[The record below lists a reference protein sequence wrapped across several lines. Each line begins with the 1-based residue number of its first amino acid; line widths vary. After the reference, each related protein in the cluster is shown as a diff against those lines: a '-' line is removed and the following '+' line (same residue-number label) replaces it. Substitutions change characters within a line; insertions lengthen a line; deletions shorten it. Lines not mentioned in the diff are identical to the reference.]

1 MRGKKEVMNSEKEG
15 HHQRTETSRTKIIGS
30 ESEGSKY
37 NCNVDEDRKDEEVKQ
52 IRKIGLHEVLRNVS
66 DDIYENGHA
75 LYGDTEDVNRPPTEG
90 EGHCA
95 NILQPNDVTRG
106 KDMCY
111 ERESKHCLTGPPL
124 NLVVPHIPPPGQPD
138 QLKVIKVSNV
148 VGINPKPFDPETYM
162 EEDDFITDE
171 SKGKKSVHTDV
182 VRCRRAKNADGTESL
197 ESNARFVQWKDGSMQ
212 LLIGHVALDVSI
224 EESSQHTHLFRKN
237 GKGLLQSQGR
247 LLQKMRIMPPES
259 SSRSHSSLTAPVDSQ
274 NEKTIKVQTWYDK
287 KYPER
292 MKQERERAEEK
303 NIQARSI
310 LRKKKEKVN
319 HKYTQSHKG
328 KQKLT
333 SGFFDEALDEDE
345 APSSWYNPHGRVA
358 HSGFEHNLE
367 FEALAQRRIINAKVH
382 EYSDSESEEL
392 EYGTEFKDIESS
404 PRHEREYEL
413 DENNVY
419 DKDLDVSSLP
429 NEEIEGPEHKRGPRK
444 GRVIDFGEELYP
456 PKKRFLNR
464 WRRQLLLTAMMSEKN
479 CQHQTEQSKRY

>member
-1 MRGKKEVMNSEKEG
+1 MVLGYHNMRGKKEVMNSEKEG
-15 HHQRTETSRTKIIGS
+15 HHQRTETCRTRIIGS
-30 ESEGSKY
+30 EFDRSKY
-37 NCNVDEDRKDEEVKQ
+37 NCNVDEDRKDKEVKQ
-52 IRKIGLHEVLRNVS
+52 IRKIGLHEGDVFGDS
-66 DDIYENGHA
+66 DENGHA
-75 LYGDTEDVNRPPTEG
+75 LYGDTEDVNRLPTEG

-95 NILQPNDVTRG
+95 NILQPKDITCG

-212 LLIGHVALDVSI
+212 LLIGHVALDVSV

-259 SSRSHSSLTAPVDSQ
+259 SSSSHSSLTAPVDSQ

-292 MKQERERAEEK
+292 MKQERER
-303 NIQARSI
+303 
-310 LRKKKEKVN
+310 
-319 HKYTQSHKG
+319 
-328 KQKLT
+328 
-333 SGFFDEALDEDE
+333 DE

-404 PRHEREYEL
+404 PRHERENEL

-429 NEEIEGPEHKRGPRK
+429 NEEIEGQEHKRGSRK
-444 GRVIDFGEELYP
+444 GKVIDFSEELYP

-464 WRRQLLLTAMMSEKN
+464 WRRAVVIDSDDE
-479 CQHQTEQSKRY
+479 

>member
-1 MRGKKEVMNSEKEG
+1 MVLAVKGQEIQSEISVMHSWK
-15 HHQRTETSRTKIIGS
+15 
-30 ESEGSKY
+30 
-37 NCNVDEDRKDEEVKQ
+37 
-52 IRKIGLHEVLRNVS
+52 
-66 DDIYENGHA
+66 
-75 LYGDTEDVNRPPTEG
+75 
-90 EGHCA
+90 
-95 NILQPNDVTRG
+95 
-106 KDMCY
+106 
-111 ERESKHCLTGPPL
+111 
-124 NLVVPHIPPPGQPD
+124 
-138 QLKVIKVSNV
+138 LKVIKVSNV

-182 VRCRRAKNADGTESL
+182 VRCRRAKNADGTES
-197 ESNARFVQWKDGSMQ
+197 
-212 LLIGHVALDVSI
+212 
-224 EESSQHTHLFRKN
+224 
-237 GKGLLQSQGR
+237 GLLQSQGR

-429 NEEIEGPEHKRGPRK
+429 NEEIEADVTKTSINVGRVHLFPECNKCCRVSALSKPHPHRAPAASTEWASKSQVFNGLFYSAIAQNASDIIIHVIMSPTEHVLCVNLSANTSHANTLSFIVHFNRQIQGPEHKRGPRK

>member
-15 HHQRTETSRTKIIGS
+15 HDQRTETSRAKIIGS
-30 ESEGSKY
+30 EFEGSKY
-37 NCNVDEDRKDEEVKQ
+37 NCNVDENRKDKEVKQ
-52 IRKIGLHEVLRNVS
+52 IRKTGLHEVLCNVFGDS
-66 DDIYENGHA
+66 DENDHA

-90 EGHCA
+90 EGQCA
-95 NILQPNDVTRG
+95 NILQPKDVTRG
-106 KDMCY
+106 KDTCY
-111 ERESKHCLTGPPL
+111 EESKHCLTGPPL

-148 VGINPKPFDPETYM
+148 MGINPKPFDPETYM

-171 SKGKKSVHTDV
+171 SKGKESVHMDV

-212 LLIGHVALDVSI
+212 LLIGHVALDVSV

-259 SSRSHSSLTAPVDSQ
+259 SSRSHSSLTAPIDSQ

-292 MKQERERAEEK
+292 MKQERER
-303 NIQARSI
+303 
-310 LRKKKEKVN
+310 
-319 HKYTQSHKG
+319 
-328 KQKLT
+328 
-333 SGFFDEALDEDE
+333 DE

-404 PRHEREYEL
+404 RRHERQNEL

-429 NEEIEGPEHKRGPRK
+429 NEEIEGQEHKRRPRK
-444 GRVIDFGEELYP
+444 GKVIDFGEELYP

-464 WRRQLLLTAMMSEKN
+464 WRRQLLLTAMTSEKN
-479 CQHQTEQSKRY
+479 CQHQTEQSKRN

>member
-1 MRGKKEVMNSEKEG
+1 M
-15 HHQRTETSRTKIIGS
+15 
-30 ESEGSKY
+30 
-37 NCNVDEDRKDEEVKQ
+37 
-52 IRKIGLHEVLRNVS
+52 
-66 DDIYENGHA
+66 
-75 LYGDTEDVNRPPTEG
+75 
-90 EGHCA
+90 
-95 NILQPNDVTRG
+95 
-106 KDMCY
+106 
-111 ERESKHCLTGPPL
+111 
-124 NLVVPHIPPPGQPD
+124 
-138 QLKVIKVSNV
+138 
-148 VGINPKPFDPETYM
+148 GINPKPFDPETYM

-171 SKGKKSVHTDV
+171 SKGKESVHMDV

-212 LLIGHVALDVSI
+212 LLIGHVALD
-224 EESSQHTHLFRKN
+224 
-237 GKGLLQSQGR
+237 GLLQSQGR

-259 SSRSHSSLTAPVDSQ
+259 SSRSHSSLTAPIDSQ

-292 MKQERERAEEK
+292 MKQERER
-303 NIQARSI
+303 
-310 LRKKKEKVN
+310 
-319 HKYTQSHKG
+319 
-328 KQKLT
+328 
-333 SGFFDEALDEDE
+333 DE

-404 PRHEREYEL
+404 RRHERQNEL

-429 NEEIEGPEHKRGPRK
+429 NEEIEDGGIPWKILWLCSYQILRADVTKTSINVGVSTFFLSATSVAGYRHCQNLIPTVLQQHLLNGQGQEHKRRPRK
-444 GRVIDFGEELYP
+444 GKVIDFGEELYP

-464 WRRQLLLTAMMSEKN
+464 WRRQLLLTAMTSEKN
-479 CQHQTEQSKRY
+479 CQHQTEQSKRN